1 MTKRLSI
8 HDEDK
13 VLEARLLGMIRSGD
27 PDAFDALYR
36 AYYRRL
42 RATTIHFLGYQDPEG
57 EDVVQET
64 FAVALDK
71 LPRLKVR
78 SSLYGWL
85 NRICA
90 LLCFDRLRQRKR
102 VLATDLV
109 ELLASAGPAQAPV
122 EPLDAMV
129 REQQRAALH
138 LALEG
143 LKPRCRR
150 IIELRD
156 LKGLSYT
163 QVSLEL
169 KVPMGT
175 VMSRLLRCRQAL
187 KQVLAKRG
195 S

>member
-13 VLEARLLGMIRSGD
+13 ALEARLLGMIRAGV
-27 PDAFDALYR
+27 PDAFDAIYR

-42 RATTIHFLGYQDPEG
+42 RATTIHFLGHQDPEG

-64 FAVALDK
+64 FAVALVK

-109 ELLASAGPAQAPV
+109 DLLASTGSTEAFTG
-122 EPLDAMV
+122 PLDDLV
-129 REQQRAALH
+129 EEQQRTALH
-138 LALEG
+138 QALAG
-143 LKPRCRR
+143 LKVSCRR

-156 LKGLSYT
+156 LKGLSYA

-169 KVPMGT
+169 KVPIGT

-187 KQVLAKRG
+187 KRILVRRG
-195 S
+195 V